1 MGHEEM
7 SASIANHIAEVRRR
21 IPDLGRKVAKIV
33 MEFSMGYCAPDVYRM
48 LATEGSPHFVPGAEL
63 LHLTPAPERMQ
74 AEGVFLPGLLMTE
87 QHKIELSQYLGNFLR
102 EQRLHWHENL
112 VTYSTPDEAL
122 EHHLVDEHADGDEDV
137 FIA

>member
-1 MGHEEM
+1 M

-63 LHLTPAPERMQ
+63 LHLTPAPERMSTHFGRH
-74 AEGVFLPGLLMTE
+74 ESKTSLLV
-87 QHKIELSQYLGNFLR
+87 LLGKRAINLLVIPLFADDAYKGNGDAGR
-102 EQRLHWHENL
+102 RRGGRLQNWNE
-112 VTYSTPDEAL
+112 
-122 EHHLVDEHADGDEDV
+122 
-137 FIA
+137 